1 MTVRRTAGAVIA
13 GWHQEPV
20 VKRTEES
27 SRSMLQRV
35 VAAALADAGLRAG
48 DVDGLAVSGFT
59 LAPDTAV
66 DLAAACGLRPGWLA
80 SAEPGGSGGLG
91 ALAAACDVV
100 RSGTAS
106 VVVCA
111 AADRTDTA
119 SLAGINAGF
128 NSVFAGALEPIG
140 AAAANIVFGLLQEQY
155 FDRHGLT
162 RADLAHVAVAQR
174 ANAAAN
180 ERALFRDPLT
190 VDGYLDARP
199 VAEPVHLFDC
209 VLPACGAAA
218 IVVCSAEAAARLGAR
233 ARVHVRAMH
242 SSYVP
247 HRRDASDLTAMG
259 WAAEADAL
267 FAEAGLD
274 RADVDGAQL
283 YDDYPLMVAIQLE
296 ELGFAAPGRGPALA
310 RDAGFG
316 VAAALPV
323 NTGGGMLNCGQPGG
337 AGGYLPLIEAL
348 DQLDGRF
355 AGVEG
360 RQIPGA
366 RTQVV
371 SALGMIDDLGPQ
383 SFVTALLSL
392 DPAPDGAR
400 GVSATS
406 RAGSAT
412 ADSAAGS
419 PARSTDP
426 MDDDGDD
433 NGNAGHHGDRI
444 TVFPQGS
451 ATGGPSGSAGAVDPA
466 ATPALPRCTSC
477 GRWAWPELVRCRAC
491 AGDVAPVE
499 LRGTGTVRAS
509 VRVHR
514 GVLPQHL
521 ADGPYV
527 LVLLDLPEGIR
538 FVTRYVAD
546 VVHEGGGAGAGEPG
560 PRPAIGTQ
568 VRLEVRMLAD
578 GTPWPLAVGGA

>member
-35 VAAALADAGLRAG
+35 VVAALADAGLRAG

-128 NSVFAGALEPIG
+128 NTVFAEALEPIG

-155 FDRHGLT
+155 LGRHGLT

>member
-1 MTVRRTAGAVIA
+1 
-13 GWHQEPV
+13 
-20 VKRTEES
+20 
-27 SRSMLQRV
+27 
-35 VAAALADAGLRAG
+35 
-48 DVDGLAVSGFT
+48 
-59 LAPDTAV
+59 
-66 DLAAACGLRPGWLA
+66 
-80 SAEPGGSGGLG
+80 
-91 ALAAACDVV
+91 
-100 RSGTAS
+100 
-106 VVVCA
+106 
-111 AADRTDTA
+111 
-119 SLAGINAGF
+119 
-128 NSVFAGALEPIG
+128 
-140 AAAANIVFGLLQEQY
+140 
-155 FDRHGLT
+155 
-162 RADLAHVAVAQR
+162 
-174 ANAAAN
+174 
-180 ERALFRDPLT
+180 
-190 VDGYLDARP
+190 
-199 VAEPVHLFDC
+199 
-209 VLPACGAAA
+209 
-218 IVVCSAEAAARLGAR
+218 
-233 ARVHVRAMH
+233 
-242 SSYVP
+242 
-247 HRRDASDLTAMG
+247 
-259 WAAEADAL
+259 
-267 FAEAGLD
+267 
-274 RADVDGAQL
+274 
-283 YDDYPLMVAIQLE
+283 MVAIQLE

-451 ATGGPSGSAGAVDPA
+451 ATGSRSGSAGAVDPA

-477 GRWAWPELVRCRAC
+477 GRWAWPELVRCRVC
-491 AGDVAPVE
+491 AGDVAPAE
-499 LRGTGTVRAS
+499 LRGVGTVRAS

>member
-128 NSVFAGALEPIG
+128 NTVFAEALEPIG

-155 FDRHGLT
+155 LGRHGLT

-218 IVVCSAEAAARLGAR
+218 VVVCSAEAAARLDAR

-247 HRRDASDLTAMG
+247 RRRDAADLTAMG